1 MQRILITGA
10 GGFIGSHVSREAART
25 GRALTLMA
33 HRRPPQL
40 PLDSPSRVV
49 HASLAEPAS
58 LHGLCDGVDFVVHCA
73 SQIGGSLQRNR
84 DVNARGTAAL
94 VAEAQRAGVSRI
106 VYLSTA
112 SVYGRGTFRRAHPGE
127 LLRRPQSPTSQ
138 TRAAA
143 EDTVLAAGGI
153 VLRPHLV
160 YGRGDTWVVPGL
172 IRLLQ
177 AVSGTPTGWNAQ
189 LSVIS
194 ATELAALI
202 VAVGLA
208 PRGELSSSVYHAAYP
223 APVTVSTLLR
233 AVAGCMTPPPRLW
246 DFSHT
251 QARSRLGQN
260 HEAAHAVDML
270 ATDHWFDSEPIW
282 SDSGRSPGSSWEA
295 DFPRL
300 KEWYGV
306 RAAA

>member
-1 MQRILITGA
+1 
-10 GGFIGSHVSREAART
+10 
-25 GRALTLMA
+25 
-33 HRRPPQL
+33 
-40 PLDSPSRVV
+40 
-49 HASLAEPAS
+49 
-58 LHGLCDGVDFVVHCA
+58 
-73 SQIGGSLQRNR
+73 
-84 DVNARGTAAL
+84 
-94 VAEAQRAGVSRI
+94 VSRI

-112 SVYGRGTFRRAHPGE
+112 SVYGRGTFRCARPEE

-177 AVSGTPTGWNAQ
+177 AMSGTPTGWNAK
-189 LSVIS
+189 LSVIA

-202 VAVGLA
+202 VAVGLN
-208 PRGELSSSVYHAAYP
+208 PREELSTSVYHAAYP
-223 APVTVSTLLR
+223 APVTVSALLQ
-233 AVAGCMTPPPRLW
+233 AVAECMTPPPTLRN
-246 DFSHT
+246 FSHT
-251 QARSRLGQN
+251 QARSRLDEN
-260 HEAAHAVDML
+260 HEAAHALDML
-270 ATDHWFDSEPIW
+270 ATDHWFDSAPIW
-282 SDSGRSPGSSWEA
+282 SDLGRLPGSPRDT
-295 DFPRL
+295 DFPCL